1 METRKVW
8 EKVNYT
14 VEGDGN
20 PVVLLHGYLES
31 LEIWNDFAGILA
43 KDFHVIRIDLP
54 GHGKSK
60 VIAEIHTMELLAD
73 AVFHILQKENI
84 KKPVLAGHS
93 LGGYVTLAFVEKYA
107 GYLSGF
113 CLFHSHPLADT
124 DEVRENR
131 KREISLIRE
140 GKKRL
145 IYRVNVPKA
154 FALENQEKFRKE
166 ISRAI
171 EIAKNTPDEGIK
183 AMLMGMMRRPDRRN
197 ILEDPPLPGLWILGE
212 KDQYIPYERMRSVI
226 KPGKGLQVVSL
237 KKSGHM
243 GFIEEKKSSLDIM
256 TGFLNTL

>member
-1 METRKVW
+1 MERRGI
-8 EKVNYT
+8 EKINYRI
-14 VEGDGN
+14 EGSGQ

-31 LEIWNDFAGILA
+31 LDIWDGFAESLA
-43 KDFHVIRIDLP
+43 LDHQVIRIDLP
-54 GHGKSK
+54 GHGKSETL
-60 VIAEIHTMELLAD
+60 AGIHTMDLLAE
-73 AVFHILQKENI
+73 VVIHILQQENI

-107 GYLSGF
+107 WYLSGF

-131 KREISLIRE
+131 EREISLIWE
-140 GKKRL
+140 GKKHL
-145 IYRVNVPKA
+145 IYQVNVPKA

-171 EIAKNTPDEGIK
+171 EIAKNTPDEGII
-183 AMLMGMMRRPDRRN
+183 AMLKGMMQRPDRRN
-197 ILEDPPLPGLWILGE
+197 ILENPPLPGLWILGE
-212 KDQYIPYERMRSVI
+212 KDRYIPYERMKSVI

-237 KKSGHM
+237 KNSGHM
-243 GFIEEKKSSLDIM
+243 GFIEEKKPSLDVM